1 MNHTGHF
8 IATVIG
14 AIVVVAAFS
23 FALAN
28 YKALGTLTGGVNK
41 SVTSTEQAFAKGG

>member
-23 FALAN
+23 FALTN
-28 YKALGTLTGGVNK
+28 WKQLGSLTGGVNK
-41 SVTSTEQAFAKGG
+41 AVTSTEQSFAKGG